1 MCLFY
6 CYSTMMSMIFFFFRF
21 YKDLF
26 RAEVYHFN
34 FVFLARIKKFVL
46 LFTLMIF
53 FFFIIILIFFYYY
66 YFIFLQSSGARITS
80 KIISLYFVPK
90 FVFYYIILILKLTK
104 SSKLKTRLCYW
115 HELHSIIIMYINKC
129 NKIACNI
136 RLRISK

>member
-90 FVFYYIILILKLTK
+90 FVFYNITYFNLIYKKFKIKNSIML
-104 SSKLKTRLCYW
+104 
-115 HELHSIIIMYINKC
+115 HELHSIIII
-129 NKIACNI
+129 
-136 RLRISK
+136 